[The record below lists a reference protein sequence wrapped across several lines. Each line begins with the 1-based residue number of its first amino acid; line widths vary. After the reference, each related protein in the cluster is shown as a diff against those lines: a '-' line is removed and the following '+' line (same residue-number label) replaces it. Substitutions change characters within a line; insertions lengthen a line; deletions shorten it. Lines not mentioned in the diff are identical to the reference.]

1 MPSKDKPDLSRFDSG
16 APKSGQKSR
25 LGLMAAGGVL
35 SGLAETYVMLM
46 AGRFVSG
53 VGAILLNVLMSKM
66 VTD

>member
-1 MPSKDKPDLSRFDSG
+1 
-16 APKSGQKSR
+16 
-25 LGLMAAGGVL
+25 MAAGGVL